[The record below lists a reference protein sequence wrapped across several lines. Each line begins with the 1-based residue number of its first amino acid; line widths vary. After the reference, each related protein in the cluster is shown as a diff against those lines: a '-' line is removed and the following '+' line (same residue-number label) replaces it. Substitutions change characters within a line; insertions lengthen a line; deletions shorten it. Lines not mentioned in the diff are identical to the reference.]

1 MRNLRAGHMPTVFFF
16 FSPGACAAPP
26 RYCELG
32 SNEMEMFRG
41 PSGAGPVLCSTDNV
55 AAPPAGVWPFYAT
68 WQR

>member
-1 MRNLRAGHMPTVFFF
+1 MPTVF

-32 SNEMEMFRG
+32 SNEMETFSG
-41 PSGAGPVLCSTDNV
+41 LSGAGPVLCSTDNV

-68 WQR
+68 